1 VGGESVRA
9 VLSISLPEKLA
20 KELDALAKEIGRNKS
35 DIVRESVS
43 LYLWEARFK
52 RLKKQ
57 LKSQAKK
64 AGFLTE
70 EDIFREMS

>member
-1 VGGESVRA
+1 VRA